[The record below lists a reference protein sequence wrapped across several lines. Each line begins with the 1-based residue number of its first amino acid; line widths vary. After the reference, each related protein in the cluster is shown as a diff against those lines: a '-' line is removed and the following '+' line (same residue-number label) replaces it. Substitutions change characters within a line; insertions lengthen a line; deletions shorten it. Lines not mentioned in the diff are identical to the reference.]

1 MLGYRKLG
9 PKVHGIEDLF
19 RQSGQRLGNSV
30 KKQTACVQS
39 RVLSPPQ
46 SCKECPVSEMQAKI
60 IVAVDGSPA
69 SKTAVAWA
77 ARDAGLRHA
86 PLTLVHVLPN
96 PVVGTWLTPPSIDAY
111 ATWRETRGREI
122 LDESQHIVDG
132 VLLELG
138 RVSVERE
145 TFVGPVIPTL
155 VDLSK
160 DAAMVVVGCRGEN
173 GLARQLLGSVSTGL
187 AHHAHCPVAVVH
199 DERAQD
205 PAAREA
211 AVLLG
216 VDGSPASEHATS
228 IAFEEASQRGVG
240 LIALHSCSDY
250 GSFEVS
256 KEEWQDQLEIGR
268 ETLAERLAGWQE
280 RYPDVS
286 VDRHLVHGSPAA
298 RLVAASESAQL
309 TVVGSHGR
317 GGFAG
322 MLLGSVSSAVVQ
334 TARTPVIIARS

>member
-1 MLGYRKLG
+1 M
-9 PKVHGIEDLF
+9 
-19 RQSGQRLGNSV
+19 
-30 KKQTACVQS
+30 
-39 RVLSPPQ
+39 
-46 SCKECPVSEMQAKI
+46 SEMQAKI

-69 SKTAVAWA
+69 SKTAVEWA

-96 PVVGTWLTPPSIDAY
+96 PVMGTWLTPPSIDAY
-111 ATWRETRGREI
+111 ATWHETRGREI
-122 LDESQHIVDG
+122 LDESQHIVDA

-138 RVSVERE
+138 PVSVERE

-160 DAAMVVVGCRGEN
+160 DASMVVVGCRGET
-173 GLARQLLGSVSTGL
+173 GLASQLLGSVSTGL
-187 AHHAHCPVAVVH
+187 AHHAHCPVAVIH
-199 DERAQD
+199 GEEAQD
-205 PAAREA
+205 RAARRA
-211 AVLLG
+211 PVLLG
-216 VDGSPASEHATS
+216 VDGSPASEQATA

-240 LIALHSCSDY
+240 LTALHSWADY
-250 GSFEVS
+250 GSFALPQG
-256 KEEWQDQLEIGR
+256 EWEDQLEIGR
-268 ETLAERLAGWQE
+268 EALAERLAGWQE

-286 VDRHLVHGSPAA
+286 VERQLVHGNPAT

-322 MLLGSVSSAVVQ
+322 MMLGSVSSAVVQ
-334 TARTPVIIARS
+334 TARTPVIVARS

>member
-1 MLGYRKLG
+1 M
-9 PKVHGIEDLF
+9 
-19 RQSGQRLGNSV
+19 
-30 KKQTACVQS
+30 
-39 RVLSPPQ
+39 
-46 SCKECPVSEMQAKI
+46 SEKQAKI
-60 IVAVDGSPA
+60 IVAVDGSPT
-69 SKTAVAWA
+69 SKIAVEWA

-96 PVVGTWLTPPSIDAY
+96 PVVGTWLTPPSVDAY
-111 ATWRETRGREI
+111 ATWRERRGREI
-122 LDESQHIVDG
+122 LEESQHIVDG

-138 RVSVERE
+138 PVAVERE

-160 DAAMVVVGCRGEN
+160 DATMVVVGCRGET
-173 GLARQLLGSVSTGL
+173 GLARQLMGSVSTGL
-187 AHHAHCPVAVVH
+187 AHHAHCAVAVVH

-205 PAAREA
+205 LATRGAP
-211 AVLLG
+211 VLLG
-216 VDGSPASEHATS
+216 IDGSPASEQATA

-240 LIALHSCSDY
+240 LIALHSWADY
-250 GSFEVS
+250 GSFALPEG
-256 KEEWQDQLEIGR
+256 EWQDRLEIGR

-286 VDRHLVHGSPAA
+286 VERQLVNGDPATH
-298 RLVAASESAQL
+298 LVAASESAQL

-334 TARTPVIIARS
+334 TARTPVIVARS

>member
-1 MLGYRKLG
+1 MS
-9 PKVHGIEDLF
+9 E
-19 RQSGQRLGNSV
+19 
-30 KKQTACVQS
+30 VQP
-39 RVLSPPQ
+39 R
-46 SCKECPVSEMQAKI
+46 I
-60 IVAVDGSPA
+60 IVAVDGSST
-69 SKTAVAWA
+69 SKAAVEWA
-77 ARDAGLRHA
+77 ARDAGLRHG

-111 ATWRETRGREI
+111 ATWRETRSREI

-138 RVSVERE
+138 PVSVERE

-160 DAAMVVVGCRGEN
+160 DAAMVVVGCRGES
-173 GLARQLLGSVSTGL
+173 GLSRQLLGSVSTGL

-205 PAAREA
+205 RAARQA
-211 AVLLG
+211 PVLLG
-216 VDGSPASEHATS
+216 VDGSPASEQATA
-228 IAFEEASQRGVG
+228 IAFEEASQRAVG
-240 LIALHSCSDY
+240 LTALHSWADY
-250 GSFEVS
+250 GSFALPEGQW
-256 KEEWQDQLEIGR
+256 EDQLEIGR

-286 VDRHLVHGSPAA
+286 VERQLVHGNPAV

-334 TARTPVIIARS
+334 TARTPVVVARS